1 MKEFVA
7 CLKFGSA
14 PTRMRHHPPCT
25 VIVRESRRSSIPE
38 ALVMEPARRGVL
50 VIPHPRGM
58 TTEFADAAFS
68 IIGVFSWALSNFASG
83 KIRHLDRTAA
93 MR

>member
-1 MKEFVA
+1 
-7 CLKFGSA
+7 
-14 PTRMRHHPPCT
+14 MRHHPLCT

-50 VIPHPRGM
+50 VISHPRGM

-68 IIGVFSWALSNFASG
+68 IIGVFSWALPTSQAV
-83 KIRHLDRTAA
+83 KYAI
-93 MR
+93 

>member
-1 MKEFVA
+1 
-7 CLKFGSA
+7 
-14 PTRMRHHPPCT
+14 
-25 VIVRESRRSSIPE
+25 
-38 ALVMEPARRGVL
+38 MEPARRGVL